1 MPLRL
6 ITGRDIVAVARPVEF
21 PKTPWTEAACGTSLI
36 VSREL
41 HDNYNGGWAEYYFE
55 EPRDLVEVQI
65 AFYEGK
71 ENNRMLK
78 VYSNGN

>member
-41 HDNYNGGWAEYYFE
+41 HDNYNGGWAE
-55 EPRDLVEVQI
+55 
-65 AFYEGK
+65 
-71 ENNRMLK
+71 
-78 VYSNGN
+78 